1 MIRTFFTPNDKQI
14 TLSIPEK
21 YVGEKLEIIVFPVK
35 DAYITPNPSQ
45 KKPIFG
51 CAKGKFKMSND
62 FDDPLEDFM
71 EYMQ

>member
-1 MIRTFFTPNDKQI
+1 MIRTFFTPKDKQI

-21 YVGEKLEIIVFPVK
+21 YVGEKLEIIVFPIK
-35 DAYITPNPSQ
+35 DASFTPSSSQ
-45 KKPIFG
+45 KIPVFG
-51 CAKGKFKMSND
+51 CAKGKFKMLDD